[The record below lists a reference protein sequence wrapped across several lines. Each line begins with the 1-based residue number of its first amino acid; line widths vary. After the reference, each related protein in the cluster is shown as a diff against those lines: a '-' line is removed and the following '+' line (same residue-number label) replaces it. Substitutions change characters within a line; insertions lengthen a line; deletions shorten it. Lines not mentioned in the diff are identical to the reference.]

1 MLYHDFC
8 RTPDPMALL
17 RLPVIFGLTFVGTI
31 GALYGVA
38 SQVLLHSFLQVEQ
51 QRTQDDVQRVLEL
64 VASQQTAI
72 FSGLVDYSSWDVTY
86 AYAQGKKP
94 DYTTVDLTD
103 SSFTALNIDLA
114 VISDAKNRILYSAV
128 YDPQTASRQ
137 PLPASLNTNL
147 TQRSVLQRHIQK
159 NEPRLQFVM
168 LSNRPVLVVSQPI
181 LMSEG
186 QGQAAGSMMFGK
198 YLDAGLLQ
206 KLSKLTRLSL
216 ELRSLDEMATAPD
229 LKQIAAQLKQEAIV
243 VQPLSDDLVAGYSL
257 IKDID
262 GQPIFVLQAINS
274 RLIYQQGLVSL
285 RYLGITLSIGG
296 ALAGLVIWRLFQQSV
311 HHLAER
317 ERIQQ
322 ALQQE
327 TILRQADQKYREK
340 AEELGQTLRE
350 LRQTQTQLIQNEKM
364 SSLGQLVAGI
374 AHEINNPVGF
384 IAGNIDYAKSYIE
397 QLLRLVELY
406 QQSGL
411 TLAPELQAEVA
422 DLDAE
427 FLQDDLPKL
436 MQSMKVGTERIKT
449 IVLSLRNFSRLD
461 EKALKAVDIH
471 EGLDSTLLLLQNRLK
486 LRGSQPD
493 IQILRRYGDFPLVE
507 CYPSQLNQV
516 FMNLLSNAID
526 AIEEHLKYRESEPL
540 ADPESEAQFSLP
552 SSLDPEDAPANMPLI
567 WIETAQLLDEQ
578 VVIRIGNIG
587 AMIPDE
593 IQKRLF
599 EPFFTTKEVGKG
611 TGLGLAISYQI
622 VVEKHQGQLF
632 CRNLPHG
639 VEFVVQI
646 PLQQLNSAS
655 AG

>member
-1 MLYHDFC
+1 
-8 RTPDPMALL
+8 MALR

-51 QRTQDDVQRVLEL
+51 QKTQDDVKRVLEL
-64 VASQQTAI
+64 AVSQQTAI

-86 AYAQGKKP
+86 AYAQGEKP
-94 DYTTVDLTD
+94 DYTTVELTD
-103 SSFTALNIDLA
+103 SSFTALNIDLV
-114 VISDAKNRILYSAV
+114 VISDAKNRILYSTS
-128 YDPQTASRQ
+128 YNSQTASRQ
-137 PLPASLNTNL
+137 PLPASLNTDL
-147 TQRSVLQRHIQK
+147 MQRSILQRHIQK

-168 LSNRPVLVVSQPI
+168 LSNRPVMAVSQPI
-181 LMSEG
+181 LMDG
-186 QGQAAGSMMFGK
+186 QGPAIGNMMFGK
-198 YLDAGLLQ
+198 YLDVGWLQ

-229 LKQIAAQLKQEAIV
+229 LKQIANRLKQEAIV
-243 VQPLSDDLVAGYSL
+243 VQPLSDNLVAGYSL
-257 IKDID
+257 INDID
-262 GQPIFVLQAINS
+262 GKPIFVLQALNS

-296 ALAGLVIWRLFQQSV
+296 VLAGLVIWRLFQQSV

-327 TILRQADQKYREK
+327 TALRHVDQKYREK
-340 AEELGQTLRE
+340 AEELGRTLRE
-350 LRQTQTQLIQNEKM
+350 LRQTQTQLIQHEKM

-384 IAGNIDYAKSYIE
+384 IAGNIDYAESYIE

-436 MQSMKVGTERIKT
+436 MRSMKVGTERIQT

-471 EGLDSTLLLLQNRLK
+471 EGIESTLLLLQNRLK

-493 IQILRRYGDFPLVE
+493 IQILRRYGDLPLVE

-526 AIEEHLKYRESEPL
+526 AIEDHLKHRKSESLTDLESEP
-540 ADPESEAQFSLP
+540 Q
-552 SSLDPEDAPANMPLI
+552 SSLATILDPQDAPANMPLI
-567 WIETAQLLDEQ
+567 WIDTEQLLDEQ

-587 AMIPDE
+587 AEIPEE

-599 EPFFTTKEVGKG
+599 EPFFTTKDVGKG

-622 VVEKHQGQLF
+622 VLEKHQGQLF

-639 VEFVVQI
+639 VEFVIQI
-646 PLQQLNSAS
+646 PLRQLNSAS